1 MNTRFT
7 NLKKTKKMIKENI
20 KQEMKR
26 QKITGVSLSKTTG
39 INYSTLMGFLSNVN
53 VSLSTKKLERVCA
66 ELKLKLVFVN

>member
-7 NLKKTKKMIKENI
+7 NLQKTKKMIKENI

-26 QKITGVSLSKTTG
+26 QKITGVSLSKNTG
-39 INYSTLMGFLSNVN
+39 INYSTLMGFLSNDK
-53 VSLSTKKLERVCA
+53 VSLSTKKLEMVCA

>member
-1 MNTRFT
+1 
-7 NLKKTKKMIKENI
+7 MIKENI

-39 INYSTLMGFLSNVN
+39 INYSTLMGFLNNKEISI
-53 VSLSTKKLERVCA
+53 STKKLEKVCS